1 MVMMTLGFKLRYIW
15 WCRIIEIQER
25 PLLSCESSS
34 QWFFFYLGYV
44 VYQFKAKASL
54 WGLRI
59 QDMHKVL
66 MLTSKRKKNQKK
78 IWDNLDALFLE
89 AVSH

>member
-1 MVMMTLGFKLRYIW
+1 MVPHNWNSRTTSLILWKQLPVI
-15 WCRIIEIQER
+15 
-25 PLLSCESSS
+25 
-34 QWFFFYLGYV
+34 FFYIGYV

-78 IWDNLDALFLE
+78 IWDNLDAFFLE
-89 AVSH
+89 AVSQ

>member
-1 MVMMTLGFKLRYIW
+1 MVMMTLRFKLRYIW
-15 WCRIIEIQER
+15 WCRIIEIQEQ

-78 IWDNLDALFLE
+78 IWDNLDAFFLE